1 MIKKELT
8 KEQIEKRLLKIESE
22 LDNCRTSSFIDGWQ
36 TQRHAKR
43 SRKWDFLA
51 QEKFELQKQLM
62 NYEYRRY

>member
-8 KEQIEKRLLKIESE
+8 KEQIEKKLSKIESE

-36 TQRHAKR
+36 TQKHAKR

-51 QEKFELQKQLM
+51 QEKFELQKQL
-62 NYEYRRY
+62 NEL